1 MRISDWS
8 SDVCSSDLGARPG
21 DLPFGWQV
29 SGGYEREDASQLDQ
43 RYEGKYARADVTMP
57 IGPTVALLG
66 GVGYE
71 DIEIGQR
78 DPLLDAD
85 GVPVRDANGRFVTDK
100 STPRPLTLDTDGL
113 LWDAGVMSRPSSTT
127 DATQIG
133 RAACRQRGGQYE

>member
-8 SDVCSSDLGARPG
+8 SDVCSSDL
-21 DLPFGWQV
+21 
-29 SGGYEREDASQLDQ
+29 YEREDASQLDQ

-85 GVPVRDANGRFVTDK
+85 GVPVRDANGRFVTDT
-100 STPRPLTLDTDGL
+100 SSPRRLSFDTDGL
-113 LWDAGVMSRPSSTT
+113 IWDAGVMWRPSRRTSLT
-127 DATQIG
+127 ARVG
-133 RAACRQRGGQYE
+133 RRYGDPLHPGDRNS

>member
-8 SDVCSSDLGARPG
+8 SDVCSSDL
-21 DLPFGWQV
+21 
-29 SGGYEREDASQLDQ
+29 YEREDASQLDQ

-85 GVPVRDANGRFVTDK
+85 GVPVRDANGRFVTDT
-100 STPRPLTLDTDGL
+100 SSPRRLSFDTDE
-113 LWDAGVMSRPSSTT
+113 
-127 DATQIG
+127 IG
-133 RAACRQRGGQYE
+133 RASSRVSEGPTR